1 MTVRATFSH
10 RQRAVSPSAV
20 SGDAQR
26 DRARLI
32 LCALL
37 LAFLLIA
44 GQLVRLALKAPAD
57 IKLSLAEPMAKSWS
71 RPDII
76 DRHGRL
82 LATDVGTHSLYAD
95 PQLVQDADEAIEKL
109 TAALPALDAAELRKT
124 LSDKSRR
131 FAWVA
136 RGLTPRQAQEVHAL
150 GLPGLALRT
159 EPRRVY
165 PLGPLTGHLLGT
177 VNTDNRGIA
186 GIERMLDDTNRA
198 EAVQGPARATAEP
211 VRLSLDVGVQHAL
224 TEELKQAC
232 LRFSASAAA
241 GVVLDAGS
249 GEILGA
255 ASLPEADPA
264 RPIDWLD
271 GERADKL
278 AGGTFELGSIFK
290 LVTLAMALDAGIADL
305 DRVYDVREPLVA
317 GPYVIKDPYPQ
328 GRPLSVRE
336 IFLHSSNV
344 GAGMLALEAGADR
357 QRAFLE
363 RLGLTEPARTEA
375 GPMAAPQLP
384 KHWGRIETI
393 TIGYGHGLAVA
404 PLQFAAAVA
413 SFVNGGLKVTPT
425 LLAGAQAAARPERLV
440 SVQTSAKL
448 REVMRLN
455 VTNAQGTGRN
465 ADAAGYRVGGKTG
478 TAEMAGRG
486 GYREKSVIS
495 SFAGA
500 FPMEAPRYV
509 VLVLLFEPQTGEGRG
524 QHITAS
530 VNAAPTTARVVERIA
545 PLLGVLP
552 RLESLPTPWA
562 RPASAPADARPAQ

>member
-1 MTVRATFSH
+1 MPAASCEGPLSERTMTARTMTARTILP
-10 RQRAVSPSAV
+10 RPQRGTSPPRLP
-20 SGDAQR
+20 GDAQR

-37 LAFLLIA
+37 LAFMLIA
-44 GQLVRLALKAPAD
+44 GQLVRLALKAPPD
-57 IKLSLAEPMAKSWS
+57 VRLSLAEPMAKSWS

-76 DRHGRL
+76 DRRGRL

-109 TAALPALDAAELRKT
+109 TAALSALDAAELRKT
-124 LSDKSRR
+124 LLDKSRR

-136 RGLTPRQAQEVHAL
+136 RGLTPRQAQQVHAL

-159 EPRRVY
+159 EPKRVY
-165 PLGPLTGHLLGT
+165 PLGQLTGHVLGT

-198 EAVQGPARATAEP
+198 EAVQGPARASAEP

-224 TEELKQAC
+224 AEELKQAC
-232 LRFSASAAA
+232 VRYSASAAA
-241 GVVLDAGS
+241 GVVLDADS
-249 GEILGA
+249 GEILAA
-255 ASLPEADPA
+255 ASLPEADPL
-264 RPIDWLD
+264 RPSDWLD
-271 GERADKL
+271 GQRADRL

-290 LVTLAMALDAGIADL
+290 LLTLAMALESGIADL

-344 GAGMLALEAGADR
+344 GAGMLALEVGAER
-357 QRAFLE
+357 QRVFLQ
-363 RLGLTEPARTEA
+363 RLGLSEPARTEA

-384 KHWGRIETI
+384 KHWGRVETI

-413 SFVNGGLKVTPT
+413 SLVNGGLKVTPT
-425 LLAGAQAAARPERLV
+425 LLAGFQGAGRPERIV
-440 SVQTSAKL
+440 SVATSAKL

-455 VTNAQGTGRN
+455 VTNAQGTGRH
-465 ADAAGYRVGGKTG
+465 ADADGYRVGGKTG

-500 FPMEAPRYV
+500 FPMDAPRYV

-524 QHITAS
+524 QHITAG

-552 RLESLPTPWA
+552 RL
-562 RPASAPADARPAQ
+562 

>member
-1 MTVRATFSH
+1 MTARTTLP
-10 RQRAVSPSAV
+10 RPQRGVSPPPLT
-20 SGDAQR
+20 GDAQR
-26 DRARLI
+26 DQPRLI

-37 LAFLLIA
+37 LAFMLIA
-44 GQLVRLALKAPAD
+44 GQLVRLALKAPPD
-57 IKLSLAEPMAKSWS
+57 LRLSLAEPMAKSWS

-82 LATDVGTHSLYAD
+82 LATDVATHSLYAD
-95 PQLVQDADEAIEKL
+95 PQLVQDVDEAIEKL
-109 TAALPALDAAELRKT
+109 TAALPSLDAAELRKI

-136 RGLTPRQAQEVHAL
+136 RGLTPRQAQEVHVL
-150 GLPGLALRT
+150 GLPGLSLRT
-159 EPRRVY
+159 EPKRVY
-165 PLGPLTGHLLGT
+165 PLGRLTGHALGT

-224 TEELKQAC
+224 AEELKQAC
-232 LRFSASAAA
+232 VRYAAAAAA
-241 GVVLDAGS
+241 GVVLEAGS

-255 ASLPEADPA
+255 SSLPEADPA

-271 GERADKL
+271 GQRADKL

-290 LVTLAMALDAGIADL
+290 LLTVAMALEAGIADL

-317 GPYVIKDPYPQ
+317 GPFVIKDPYPQ

-344 GAGMLALEAGADR
+344 GAGMLALEVGAER

-363 RLGLTEPARTEA
+363 RLGLTEATRTEA
-375 GPMAAPQLP
+375 GPVAAPQLP
-384 KHWGRIETI
+384 KHWGWIETI
-393 TIGYGHGLAVA
+393 TVGYGHGLAVA

-413 SFVNGGLKVTPT
+413 SLVNGGLKVTPT
-425 LLAGAQAAARPERLV
+425 LLAGAQTAARPERV
-440 SVQTSAKL
+440 ISAATSAKL

-455 VTNAQGTGRN
+455 VTN
-465 ADAAGYRVGGKTG
+465 
-478 TAEMAGRG
+478 
-486 GYREKSVIS
+486 
-495 SFAGA
+495 
-500 FPMEAPRYV
+500 
-509 VLVLLFEPQTGEGRG
+509 
-524 QHITAS
+524 
-530 VNAAPTTARVVERIA
+530 
-545 PLLGVLP
+545 
-552 RLESLPTPWA
+552 
-562 RPASAPADARPAQ
+562 

>member
-1 MTVRATFSH
+1 MTARTIPQRPHRAPPRRT
-10 RQRAVSPSAV
+10 
-20 SGDAQR
+20 GDAQR
-26 DRARLI
+26 DRARVI

-37 LAFLLIA
+37 LGFLLIA
-44 GQLVRLALKAPAD
+44 GQLVRLAVKAPAEF
-57 IKLSLAEPMAKSWS
+57 KLSLAEPMAKSWA

-76 DRHGRL
+76 DRQGRL
-82 LATDVGTHSLYAD
+82 LATDVATHSLYAD
-95 PQLVQDADEAIEKL
+95 PQLVQDVDEAIEKF
-109 TAALPALDAAELRKT
+109 TAALPALDGAELRKT

-150 GLPGLALRT
+150 GVPGFALRA
-159 EPRRVY
+159 EPKRVY
-165 PLGPLTGHLLGT
+165 PLGRLTGHVLGT

-186 GIERMLDDTNRA
+186 GIERMLDDSNRA

-224 TEELKQAC
+224 AEELKQAC
-232 LRFSASAAA
+232 VRYSASAAA

-264 RPIDWLD
+264 RPMDWLD
-271 GERADKL
+271 GQRVDRL
-278 AGGTFELGSIFK
+278 AGGSFELGSVFK
-290 LVTLAMALDAGIADL
+290 LLTLAMALDMGIADL

-317 GPYVIKDPYPQ
+317 GPYAIKDPYPQ

-336 IFLHSSNV
+336 IFVHSSNV
-344 GAGMLALEAGADR
+344 GAGMLALETGAER
-357 QRAFLE
+357 QRAFLD

-384 KHWGRIETI
+384 KRWGRIETI
-393 TIGYGHGLAVA
+393 TVGYGHGLAVA

-413 SFVNGGLKVTPT
+413 ALVNGGLKVAPT
-425 LLAGAQAAARPERLV
+425 LLMASRAAVRPERV
-440 SVQTSAKL
+440 VTEATSAKL

-455 VTNAQGTGRN
+455 VTNAHGTGRY
-465 ADAAGYRVGGKTG
+465 ADADGYRVGGKTG
-478 TAEMAGRG
+478 TAEMPGRG

-500 FPMEAPRYV
+500 FPMDAPRYV
-509 VLVLLFEPQTGEGRG
+509 VLVLLFEPKTGEGRG
-524 QHITAS
+524 HHITAA

-545 PLLGVLP
+545 PLLGIVP
-552 RLESLPTPWA
+552 RREGA
-562 RPASAPADARPAQ
+562 

>member
-1 MTVRATFSH
+1 MTARAALP
-10 RQRAVSPSAV
+10 RPGRAMSAAPSRE
-20 SGDAQR
+20 DAQR

-32 LCALL
+32 LGALL
-37 LAFLLIA
+37 LAFMLIA
-44 GQLVRLALKAPAD
+44 GQLVRLALKAPPD
-57 IKLSLAEPMAKSWS
+57 VKLSLAEPMAKSWS

-82 LATDVGTHSLYAD
+82 LATDVGTHSLYVD
-95 PQLVQDADEAIEKL
+95 PQLVQDVDEAIEKL
-109 TAALPALDAAELRKT
+109 TAALPGLDAAELRKT

-131 FAWVA
+131 FAWVT
-136 RGLTPRQAQEVHAL
+136 RGLTPRQAQQVHAL

-159 EPRRVY
+159 EPKRVY
-165 PLGPLTGHLLGT
+165 PLGRLTGHVLGT
-177 VNTDNRGIA
+177 VNTDNRGVA
-186 GIERMLDDTNRA
+186 GIERMLDDTNLA

-211 VRLSLDVGVQHAL
+211 VRLSLDLGVQHAL

-232 LRFSASAAA
+232 VRYAAAAAA

-264 RPIDWLD
+264 RPMDWLD
-271 GERADKL
+271 GQRADKL

-290 LVTLAMALDAGIADL
+290 MFTLAMALEAGIADL
-305 DRVYDVREPLVA
+305 DRVYDVREPLAA

-328 GRPLSVRE
+328 GRPLTVRE

-344 GAGMLALEAGADR
+344 GAGMLALQAGVDR
-357 QRAFLE
+357 QQAFLE
-363 RLGLTEPARTEA
+363 RMGLMKPARTEA

-393 TIGYGHGLAVA
+393 TVGYGHGLAVA
-404 PLQFAAAVA
+404 PLQFAGAVA
-413 SFVNGGLKVTPT
+413 ALVNGGVKVTPT
-425 LLAGAQAAARPERLV
+425 LLAGSQTAARPERV
-440 SVQTSAKL
+440 ISVATSAKL

-455 VTNAQGTGRN
+455 VTNAQGTGRH
-465 ADAAGYRVGGKTG
+465 ADADGYRVGGKTG
-478 TAEMAGRG
+478 TAEMPGRG
-486 GYREKSVIS
+486 GYREKSVIA

-500 FPMEAPRYV
+500 FPMDAPKYV
-509 VLVLLFEPQTGEGRG
+509 VLVLLFEPQTGEGRPN
-524 QHITAS
+524 HITAG
-530 VNAAPTTARVVERIA
+530 VNAAPTTARIVARIA

-552 RLESLPTPWA
+552 RRVDA
-562 RPASAPADARPAQ
+562 RAPPPAAAPAF

>member
-1 MTVRATFSH
+1 MPAGSCEGPLSERAMTARTMTARTILP
-10 RQRAVSPSAV
+10 RPQGGISPPLLP
-20 SGDAQR
+20 GDAQR

-32 LCALL
+32 LSALL
-37 LAFLLIA
+37 LAFILIA
-44 GQLVRLALKAPAD
+44 GQLVRLALKAPPD
-57 IKLSLAEPMAKSWS
+57 VRLSLAEPMAKSWS

-76 DRHGRL
+76 DRRGRL

-109 TAALPALDAAELRKT
+109 TAALPDLDAAELRKT
-124 LSDKSRR
+124 LLDKSRR

-136 RGLTPRQAQEVHAL
+136 RGLTPRQAQQVHAL

-159 EPRRVY
+159 EPKRVY
-165 PLGPLTGHLLGT
+165 PLGQLTGHVLGT

-198 EAVQGPARATAEP
+198 EAVQGPARAAAEP

-224 TEELKQAC
+224 AEELKQAC
-232 LRFSASAAA
+232 VRYSASAAA
-241 GVVLDAGS
+241 GVVLDADS
-249 GEILGA
+249 GEILAA
-255 ASLPEADPA
+255 ASLPEADPL
-264 RPIDWLD
+264 RPSDWLD
-271 GERADKL
+271 GQRADRL

-290 LVTLAMALDAGIADL
+290 LLTLAMALEAGIADL
-305 DRVYDVREPLVA
+305 DRVYDVRDPLVA

-344 GAGMLALEAGADR
+344 GAGMLALEVGAER
-357 QRAFLE
+357 QRVFLQ
-363 RLGLTEPARTEA
+363 RLGLSEPARTEA

-384 KHWGRIETI
+384 KHWGRVETI

-413 SFVNGGLKVTPT
+413 SLVNGGLKVTPT
-425 LLAGAQAAARPERLV
+425 LLAGFQGAGRPERIV
-440 SVQTSAKL
+440 SVATSAKL

-455 VTNAQGTGRN
+455 VTNAQGTGRY
-465 ADAAGYRVGGKTG
+465 ADADGYRVGGKTG

-500 FPMEAPRYV
+500 FPMDAPRYV

-524 QHITAS
+524 QHITAG

-552 RLESLPTPWA
+552 RL
-562 RPASAPADARPAQ
+562 